1 MIKSILV
8 ALDGSA
14 HSASAREHALA
25 LARVYDA
32 RVVGMHV
39 LDVRMFELPPLVSSA
54 YMVESSEVST
64 RPMEILAG
72 FRENGD
78 RLLEEFREAASSSG
92 VTLELRLEEGV
103 PAQTIAELADA
114 HDLVVIGKRGAH
126 ARFGEDL
133 VGSTA
138 EEVARRSGSPV
149 LLVERDPVTLQT
161 IRVLYDGSHGAN
173 EALKLSADLTSHISG
188 SLLVITGSGTLE
200 EAGDVQLEAR
210 GYLSAFDLVVDYRV
224 FTGDPV
230 LGALDMLEE
239 QPGDLVVLGRHSH
252 NRLRSLILGSTT
264 GELLHRLRGPVLVT
278 A

>member
-25 LARVYDA
+25 LANAYGA
-32 RVVGMHV
+32 RVVGLHV
-39 LDVRMFELPPLVSSA
+39 LDVRVVEVPPLVASA
-54 YMVESSEVST
+54 YLVDSPELST

-78 RLLEEFREAASSSG
+78 RLLEEFREAAEPSG
-92 VTLELRLEEGV
+92 VPLELRLEEGV
-103 PAQTIAELADA
+103 PSQTIAELADS

-133 VGSTA
+133 VGSTS

-149 LLVERDPVTLQT
+149 LLVERDPLPMSQLY
-161 IRVLYDGSHGAN
+161 VLYDGGHAAN
-173 EALKLSADLTSHISG
+173 EALKLAADVASHLEGTLTVATGAG
-188 SLLVITGSGTLE
+188 SLQ
-200 EAGDVQLEAR
+200 EAGEIQDEAR
-210 GYLSAFDLVVDYRV
+210 GYLSAFDLPVDYRV

-230 LGALDMLEE
+230 MGALDLLEE
-239 QPGDLVVLGRHSH
+239 QPADLVVLGRHSH

-264 GELLHRLRGPVLVT
+264 GELLHRLHGPVLVT